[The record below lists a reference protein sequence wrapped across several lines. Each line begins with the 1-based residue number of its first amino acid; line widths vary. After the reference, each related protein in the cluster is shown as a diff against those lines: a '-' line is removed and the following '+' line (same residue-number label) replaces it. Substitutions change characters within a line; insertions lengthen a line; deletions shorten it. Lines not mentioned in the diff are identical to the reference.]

1 MTRTIRHMSLDA
13 DRVAEITK
21 QAAEIAKGLPENLQ
35 EAAFN
40 RAFDALSESSTAS
53 ALDVPSGAG
62 RRAGEKPHGRER
74 APAPSEESRNTV
86 DVLVAKINRTA
97 HPEITG
103 ASIGLDRALHLLR
116 VAHRDHG
123 IDGLT
128 AIQIA
133 KVLTEK
139 FRHPTTHQAI
149 RQALNGAGNY
159 VDYVPQT
166 SGAAIYRLMGPGEKY
181 LEAGGA
187 KGEDGSEGEG
197 TKRKLRRR
205 ASKKPKPSS
214 KGDGQPS
221 RKRSGRG
228 PKPMIEELIKEGF
241 FESPRAISEIQQQLR
256 DKRGVTFKVT
266 DLSPTL
272 VRLLRQKSLDRE
284 RNDSNQFEYSVPS

>member
-1 MTRTIRHMSLDA
+1 MSQNA
-13 DRVAEITK
+13 DRVAEISK
-21 QAAEIAKGLPENLQ
+21 QAAEIAKSLPENLQ

-40 RAFDALSESSTAS
+40 RAFDALSESGAAPVRGAS
-53 ALDVPSGAG
+53 PRTVKAPSARARG
-62 RRAGEKPHGRER
+62 RKAP
-74 APAPSEESRNTV
+74 PAPTEESKNAV

-97 HPEITG
+97 HPEVNE

-116 VAHRDHG
+116 LAHTDHG

-166 SGAAIYRLMGPGEKY
+166 TGAAIYRLMGPGEKY
-181 LEAGGA
+181 LDAGGA
-187 KGEDGSEGEG
+187 NAEGGRKTEG
-197 TKRKLRRR
+197 AKPKPRRR
-205 ASKKPKPSS
+205 ASKKPKRSS
-214 KGDGQPS
+214 KGENAPS
-221 RKRSGRG
+221 RKRSGKG
-228 PKPMIEELIKEGF
+228 PKSMIEELIDEDF
-241 FESPRAISEIQQQLR
+241 FKSPKAISDIQQQLR
-256 DKRGVTFKVT
+256 NKRGVSFKAT
-266 DLSPTL
+266 DLSPAL